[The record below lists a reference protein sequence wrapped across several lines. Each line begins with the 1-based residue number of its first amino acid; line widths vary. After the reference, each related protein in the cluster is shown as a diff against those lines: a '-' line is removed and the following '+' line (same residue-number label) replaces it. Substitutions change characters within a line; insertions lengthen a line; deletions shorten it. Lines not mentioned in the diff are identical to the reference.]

1 MKKSYSD
8 LELFATE
15 LKRKIE
21 LKFKNYQNE
30 KTKELIEM
38 TAEKENEKAAK
49 EKAQNE
55 VDRLTKELEKA
66 NNEIKLQ
73 KEINEKAESDVISLT
88 QKFEQFLIKMQKN
101 EKKNRFE
108 AERIAK
114 RFIKFIRI
122 NHERSQSS
130 K

>member
-1 MKKSYSD
+1 
-8 LELFATE
+8 
-15 LKRKIE
+15 
-21 LKFKNYQNE
+21 
-30 KTKELIEM
+30 M
-38 TAEKENEKAAK
+38 TTEKENEKAAK

-101 EKKNRFE
+101 EKKIDLKLNE
-108 AERIAK
+108 LQKIYQ
-114 RFIKFIRI
+114 I
-122 NHERSQSS
+122 H
-130 K
+130 